1 MGLKQLL
8 CRHHWIRYA
17 KRRSNYCQDYVM
29 FSDTGMWND
38 IMYKCTK
45 CGKMRI
51 THEANE
57 QAIRAALAK
66 FDPEVCTVENMIRVE

>member
-57 QAIRAALAK
+57 KHPLCL
-66 FDPEVCTVENMIRVE
+66 DPWEKYEE